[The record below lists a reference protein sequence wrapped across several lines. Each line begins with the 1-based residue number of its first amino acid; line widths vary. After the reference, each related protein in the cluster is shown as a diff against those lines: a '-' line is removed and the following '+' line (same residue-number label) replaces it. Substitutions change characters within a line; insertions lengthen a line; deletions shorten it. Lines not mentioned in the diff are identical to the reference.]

1 MIHTAV
7 AAQVAKT
14 KSLRHEVEGEYRPLE
29 RAPSR
34 NGPVIG
40 IRRSLSRAL
49 VALGDRL
56 DPGTR
61 RVAVNDPCA

>member
-14 KSLRHEVEGEYRPLE
+14 ESLRHEVEGKYRPLE

-34 NGPVIG
+34 NGPIG
-40 IRRSLSRAL
+40 HFRRGLSRIL

-61 RVAVNDPCA
+61 PVVINDPCG